1 MSDEKAPEDSNESD
15 SKGAT
20 EDDTQKISAIDP
32 DDPLGNERP
41 SEEHSGQ
48 QGEREEK

>member
-1 MSDEKAPEDSNESD
+1 MSDRKAPDEVEESD

-20 EDDTQKISAIDP
+20 EDDTRKIGAIDP

-48 QGEREEK
+48 EGEEEKS